1 MLSGGRVLASVIMHT
16 VIPIDASLIK
26 VPLRCS
32 SKQEAIAVLLDL
44 LVAKGLV
51 SNREKVLAEI
61 LEREA
66 TSSTAIGYGA
76 AIPHARSEF
85 VTDTVCAFGST
96 LGSGIDF
103 GTSPEPAST
112 SRANLLFL
120 MVSPKH
126 DTTPHIKTLARIARL
141 VKDETRRKNL
151 TEATETGAI
160 LGLLGDLAR
169 A

>member
-1 MLSGGRVLASVIMHT
+1 MSQAPDLASVIMHT
-16 VIPIDASLIK
+16 VVPIDATLVK

-32 SKQEAIAVLLDL
+32 SKQEAIAMLLDL
-44 LVAKGLV
+44 LVARGLV

-66 TSSTAIGYGA
+66 ASSTAIGYGA

-96 LGSGIDF
+96 LGAGIDF
-103 GTSPEPAST
+103 GTSPEPGAD

-120 MVSPKH
+120 MVSPRH

-141 VKDETRRKNL
+141 VKDEERRRNL
-151 TEATETGAI
+151 TEATEINTI

-169 A
+169 S